1 MGYRTGYLLRVVFE
15 QAGFNALAGWVPAL
29 LLSILLYY
37 LIGRL
42 ALLPLHMTAQVILV
56 SLGLTLG
63 MCLISAAIAVRRVIT
78 ADPAEVF

>member
-1 MGYRTGYLLRVVFE
+1 MLFSL
-15 QAGFNALAGWVPAL
+15 
-29 LLSILLYY
+29 LLYY
-37 LIGRL
+37 AIGRL
-42 ALLPLHMTAQVILV
+42 ALLPLHMSMRLMLV

>member
-1 MGYRTGYLLRVVFE
+1 MRVVFE
-15 QAGFNALAGWVPAL
+15 QAAFNALAGWVPAL

-37 LIGRL
+37 VIGRV
-42 ALLPLHMTAQVILV
+42 ALLPLHMTMRVTLV

-63 MCLISAAIAVRRVIT
+63 MCLVSAAIAVRRVIT

>member
-1 MGYRTGYLLRVVFE
+1 
-15 QAGFNALAGWVPAL
+15 L

-37 LIGRL
+37 SIGRL
-42 ALLPLHMTAQVILV
+42 ALLPLHMTAQVVLV
-56 SLGLTLG
+56 SLGLSLG

>member
-1 MGYRTGYLLRVVFE
+1 
-15 QAGFNALAGWVPAL
+15 
-29 LLSILLYY
+29 
-37 LIGRL
+37 
-42 ALLPLHMTAQVILV
+42 MTAQVVLV

>member
-1 MGYRTGYLLRVVFE
+1 
-15 QAGFNALAGWVPAL
+15 

-37 LIGRL
+37 VIGRF
-42 ALLPLHMTAQVILV
+42 ALLPLHMTARVMLV